1 LKTKIEAVALGAAL
15 VALTAVGAL
24 LAQENA
30 EAPPPRPPVASTP
43 PAATPPDTT
52 PPAAP
57 GESAPAGP
65 GQGVEDDVFIPTQ
78 ELNADDQVTFP
89 VDI

>member
-1 LKTKIEAVALGAAL
+1 MKSKTEIVAFGVAL

-24 LAQENA
+24 LAQDNA
-30 EAPPPRPPVASTP
+30 AAPPTPPQPPAASTP
-43 PAATPPDTT
+43 PPAA

-57 GESAPAGP
+57 GESTPTGP
-65 GQGVEDDVFIPTQ
+65 GPNVEDDVFIPTQ